1 MYVCSGIKGEID
13 KDTYHEATKIAFSA
27 YTFPWKHFKNLLC
40 DCENTR
46 RPTVTAS
53 HWIYSGLHRAAQ
65 TAEGEEI
72 IPAVAE
78 KMF

>member
-13 KDTYHEATKIAFSA
+13 KDTCREATKIAFSA
-27 YTFPWKHFKNLLC
+27 HTFLENALRIFYVTVKILAARQSLL
-40 DCENTR
+40 
-46 RPTVTAS
+46 PTE
-53 HWIYSGLHRAAQ
+53 YSGLHRAAQ